1 VESWQPD
8 GQFPR
13 FSSRWKPNAHH
24 AILRLQEFCVGA
36 LEVRSVAGAG
46 AFNICCLVRNMAKSR
61 LSMRRE
67 VEAAEAAEAGTSK
80 KKATRKTAGEK
91 GEGTTKKRAT
101 KGEKE
106 GAAPKKRKAAKPRTK
121 RAKEAMQRRR
131 LIWVVYSSTMRE
143 EGRFLYH
150 EKDKADELLATL
162 LGRGKRRYFMQPMKE
177 ALNPDGTPVVQSGLA
192 MAVDDVD
199 DDDEVKVEVDAE
211 VADDVDLDVDLD
223 GDEEEVEEAEAEEAS
238 PEV

>member
-1 VESWQPD
+1 
-8 GQFPR
+8 
-13 FSSRWKPNAHH
+13 
-24 AILRLQEFCVGA
+24 
-36 LEVRSVAGAG
+36 
-46 AFNICCLVRNMAKSR
+46 
-61 LSMRRE
+61 MRRE
-67 VEAAEAAEAGTSK
+67 VEAAEAAEAGTTK

-91 GEGTTKKRAT
+91 AEGTTKKRAK
-101 KGEKE
+101 KGDTDP
-106 GAAPKKRKAAKPRTK
+106 AAPKKRKAAKPRTK

-177 ALNPDGTPVVQSGLA
+177 ALNPDGSPVVQSGSA
-192 MAVDDVD
+192 IAVEDE
-199 DDDEVKVEVDAE
+199 EVKIEVDAE
-211 VADDVDLDVDLD
+211 AADEVDLDADLES
-223 GDEEEVEEAEAEEAS
+223 DEEEAEEAEEAEVEEAS